1 MAAGMAGGRN
11 QTFMSGAYSGSPVS
25 TIHSVQQ
32 GAGAAG
38 FTPNSVLEENHIL
51 SQPNG
56 MSAADR
62 ARMPVGQHGA
72 SLNGQSDS
80 TFQTRMWLGSAPR
93 TYGG

>member
-1 MAAGMAGGRN
+1 MDETAGRN
-11 QTFMSGAYSGSPVS
+11 QTFLNGAYSQSPTS
-25 TIHSVQQ
+25 TVHSIQQ

-38 FTPNSVLEENHIL
+38 FKPASVLEENHVL
-51 SQPNG
+51 SAPNG

-62 ARMPVGQHGA
+62 ARQPIGQRGA

-80 TFQTRMWLGSAPR
+80 TFQTRLWLGSAPR